1 MTPGER
7 YTIRT
12 EAKQANPS
20 NIIISRL
27 YIDGKYNGI
36 HYLHQQKSP
45 RSISYFV
52 NYERNKAYYLK
63 FASTSQFDKKD
74 DGVFKVPFPV
84 NKHPNKQNQFLYGKP
99 GTITAGFF
107 KGIIVDESALL
118 NKPDFEVKQVRTP
131 DNREIGYTTGY
142 DVMDATIQP
151 STVTKIVDW
160 KPMAVL
166 HLNYRSADW
175 LAKIFPLSSSTQKE
189 MEFSNNNVDMEQPTK
204 IMKID
209 KTYVEKKKKYNIV
222 YGIPTSCQKIITEK
236 FEKIKKIVEEN
247 AEKSIANKD
256 NVSQQKNNLKR
267 NHNKMNNHEK
277 ESM

>member
-1 MTPGER
+1 MNR
-7 YTIRT
+7 
-12 EAKQANPS
+12 
-20 NIIISRL
+20 
-27 YIDGKYNGI
+27 
-36 HYLHQQKSP
+36 
-45 RSISYFV
+45 
-52 NYERNKAYYLK
+52 
-63 FASTSQFDKKD
+63 
-74 DGVFKVPFPV
+74 
-84 NKHPNKQNQFLYGKP
+84 PN
-99 GTITAGFF
+99 
-107 KGIIVDESALL
+107 GIIVDESALL

-142 DVMDATIQP
+142 DVMDATNQP

-160 KPMAVL
+160 NPMAVL

-175 LAKIFPLSSSTQKE
+175 LAKIFPLSSFSTQKE
-189 MEFSNNNVDMEQPTK
+189 MEFSNNIVNMEQPTK